1 MDLINY
7 VNLSNYYSNEFY
19 LFEIFLILSYVFVV
33 TGTIFYLK
41 LLRDSYMKNTIKR
54 CKIQLFIL
62 RNFIEKSIFIFY
74 QMIFRKIFYNNFS
87 RS

>member
-41 LLRDSYMKNTIKR
+41 LLRDSYFKKFYLKKYI
-54 CKIQLFIL
+54 CIL
-62 RNFIEKSIFIFY
+62 PNDIP
-74 QMIFRKIFYNNFS
+74 
-87 RS
+87 

>member
-41 LLRDSYMKNTIKR
+41 LLWDSSIKNTIKR
-54 CKIQLFIL
+54 C
-62 RNFIEKSIFIFY
+62 
-74 QMIFRKIFYNNFS
+74 
-87 RS
+87 